1 MPSDSGFRLSPVS
14 RIRLWAITSYFNPAR
29 YARRRANYRV
39 FRDRLDLPLLTV
51 ELVFDETPELGDG
64 DADILVQLPG
74 RDLLW
79 HKERLLNLAAARL
92 PATCDRL
99 VWLDCDVF
107 FADDGWAPALDR
119 ILDEAVLAQPYAS
132 VHYLTR
138 HWSAEDREPEIDF
151 SRRSVAAALAGG
163 MSLRECFL
171 PPVHDRRL
179 ITAPGFAWGA
189 RRDLMARHGIYD
201 AAIVGGGDR
210 LLASAACGFL
220 EGGARVHFNA
230 PRLEEHYR
238 RWAVPFAHEVGGR
251 VGFVEAELFNLWHGD
266 LANRDDRCRNQR
278 LIGSGFDPFADIAAD
293 ERGVWRWNSDR
304 PALHVY
310 LRDYFASRREDG

>member
-1 MPSDSGFRLSPVS
+1 MSPVS
-14 RIRLWAITSYFNPAR
+14 RSRLWAITAYFNPMR

-39 FRDRLDLPLLTV
+39 FRDRLGLPLLTV
-51 ELVFDETPELGDG
+51 ELVFDETPELGHG
-64 DADILVQLPG
+64 DADMLVQLPG

-92 PATCDRL
+92 PAGCDRL

-107 FADDGWAPALDR
+107 FGDDRWAPALDR
-119 ILDEAVLAQPYAS
+119 ILDEALLAQPYSS

-138 HWSAEDREPEIDF
+138 AWSAEQRQPEIDF

-163 MSLRECFL
+163 MSLEECFL

-189 RRDLMARHGIYD
+189 RRDLLARHGLYD

-220 EGGARVHFNA
+220 EGGARVHFHA
-230 PRLEEHYR
+230 PRLEEHYL

-266 LANRDDRCRNQR
+266 LANRDDGCRNQK
-278 LIGSGFDPFADIAAD
+278 LIGSGFDPFTDIATD
-293 ERGVWRWNSDR
+293 EHGVWRWSSDR
-304 PALHVY
+304 PALHAY
-310 LRDYFASRREDG
+310 LRDYFTGRREDG